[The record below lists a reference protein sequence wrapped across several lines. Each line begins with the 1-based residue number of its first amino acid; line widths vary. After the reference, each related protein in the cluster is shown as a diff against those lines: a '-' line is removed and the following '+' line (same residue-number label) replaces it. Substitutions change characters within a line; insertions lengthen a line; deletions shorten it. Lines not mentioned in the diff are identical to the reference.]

1 MRPELLDFGLVG
13 VEPKQTRARQVRL
26 APVTKA
32 NSPTPRQALI
42 PTDSGSPMTY
52 CTEGPPPNYRIPNLD
67 IRAQLPIRPRA
78 SGHAFSTRPF
88 PMRHRKSRQK
98 GVGVGPLARAAD
110 SAQKYVHDSSAVS
123 VPLGHWAVRRQL
135 VVSTAGSTPFTARY
149 RVWAG
154 SAHSPPPPWLGWM
167 ERRRTRAGSGPDTRG
182 SVVSPLSRAV
192 HLRRKRLV
200 VARRVEP
207 PALPAMEQR

>member
-1 MRPELLDFGLVG
+1 MPSQPDLSRCVLDG
-13 VEPKQTRARQVRL
+13 RARKGWGWVPSPAPPTVRKNMCTTVQQFRCHSGTGPCDGIDPFH
-26 APVTKA
+26 A
-32 NSPTPRQALI
+32 PRQLCGTTSCLA
-42 PTDSGSPMTY
+42 T
-52 CTEGPPPNYRIPNLD
+52 PPLMKN
-67 IRAQLPIRPRA
+67 
-78 SGHAFSTRPF
+78 T
-88 PMRHRKSRQK
+88 
-98 GVGVGPLARAAD
+98 GVQQPG
-110 SAQKYVHDSSAVS
+110 
-123 VPLGHWAVRRQL
+123 RQL